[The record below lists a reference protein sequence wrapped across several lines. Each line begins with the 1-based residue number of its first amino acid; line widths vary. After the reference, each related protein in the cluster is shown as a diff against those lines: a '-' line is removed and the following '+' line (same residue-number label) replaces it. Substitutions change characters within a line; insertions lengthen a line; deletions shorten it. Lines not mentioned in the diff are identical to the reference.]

1 MPSNLMLPT
10 PGICGS
16 HQLTLYKSGDAFG
29 RFVGQKRWWLWLFYV
44 SRYIQSKI
52 YKPEKTPG
60 TKIPRN
66 VPPMHSWDTHNQFP
80 MYAVGFVT
88 ALGM

>member
-1 MPSNLMLPT
+1 MGLVVLWV
-10 PGICGS
+10 
-16 HQLTLYKSGDAFG
+16 KRGDGFG
-29 RFVGQKRWWLWLFYV
+29 CFVGQDI
-44 SRYIQSKI
+44 IQSRSFQ
-52 YKPEKTPG
+52 PEKIPG

-66 VPPMHSWDTHNQFP
+66 VPPPHFWDTHNQFP